1 MKNNKSGFI
10 QIIVVLVVILVVLS
24 LLGLN
29 IGKIWDGLFLPIF
42 SFIGKIILIAA
53 NFLTGIVKW
62 AWAFLQQFAA

>member
-10 QIIVVLVVILVVLS
+10 QIIVVLVVILVILS

-29 IGKIWDGLFLPIF
+29 AGKIWEGLFYPLF
-42 SFIGKIILIAA
+42 SFLGKIILIAA

-62 AWAFLQQFAA
+62 VWAFLQQFAA